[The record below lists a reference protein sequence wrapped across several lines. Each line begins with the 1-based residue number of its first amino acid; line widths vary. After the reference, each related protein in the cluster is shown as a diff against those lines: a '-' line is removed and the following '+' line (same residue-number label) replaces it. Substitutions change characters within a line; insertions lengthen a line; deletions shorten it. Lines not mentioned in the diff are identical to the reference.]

1 MALVGA
7 HLEASE
13 EFSTASGNITPINYG
28 QLIIEIFLFRAL
40 PGRAIGVKKGAINGV
55 FDTKIK
61 LLQSL
66 ASLAS
71 GGGSRSSS
79 SHSAASSSSFDDF

>member
-1 MALVGA
+1 MGA
-7 HLEASE
+7 PLEASE
-13 EFSTASGNITPINYG
+13 EFSTALGNITSITLKN
-28 QLIIEIFLFRAL
+28 LSLNIFLCRAL

-66 ASLAS
+66 ASLAA
-71 GGGSRSSS
+71 GGGSKSSS
-79 SHSAASSSSFDDF
+79 SYSAASSSSFDDF

>member
-1 MALVGA
+1 MGVP
-7 HLEASE
+7 LEASE
-13 EFSTASGNITPINYG
+13 EFSTALGNITPIN
-28 QLIIEIFLFRAL
+28 LIPNLSLKFFLFRAL

-66 ASLAS
+66 ASLAA
-71 GGGSRSSS
+71 GGGSKSSS
-79 SHSAASSSSFDDF
+79 SNSAASSLSFDDF